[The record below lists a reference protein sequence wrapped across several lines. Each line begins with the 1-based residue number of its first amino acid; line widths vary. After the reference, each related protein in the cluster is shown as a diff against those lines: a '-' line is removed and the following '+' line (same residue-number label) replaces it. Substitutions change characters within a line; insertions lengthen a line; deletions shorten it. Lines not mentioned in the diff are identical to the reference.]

1 MCRAQIPST
10 TAHLPPTAD
19 SLGRGEGR
27 SALPPA
33 ASPAPPHP
41 ACLPASQATCRAGPN
56 PTQGG
61 GEARCRP
68 GSGESHLGDSREH
81 LVCLC
86 LFRATESTDQGGAH
100 ADCDYDLAS
109 SHPDLTRRGS
119 TYPRLPGQAFPTSE
133 GEQGME
139 SKPRPSSPSHRLHKH
154 LWSAGPTLRPGSTHP
169 TETRGCP
176 QSQHGTPSAPVQP
189 TSPGSAEM
197 ATQGTVVVYDNHPDG
212 VSPAAK

>member
-1 MCRAQIPST
+1 MCGAQIPSM

-41 ACLPASQATCRAGPN
+41 ACLPANQATCRAGPN

-68 GSGESHLGDSREH
+68 GSGESHLGDPREH
-81 LVCLC
+81 PVCLC

-154 LWSAGPTLRPGSTHP
+154 LWSAGPTLGPGIHTS
-169 TETRGCP
+169 
-176 QSQHGTPSAPVQP
+176 HGD
-189 TSPGSAEM
+189 PGL
-197 ATQGTVVVYDNHPDG
+197 
-212 VSPAAK
+212 PAASTRHTLRPCPAHVSRISGNGYTRDSGGLQQPP